1 MKLRSLPPVMTF
13 LLFFSSTANSVTDS
27 IDVVLKRKRN
37 MSTLANFNKEKYSN
51 NHFPKQQNTCIICP
65 SAYPHA
71 VLYLEFS
78 LHDYRKG
85 NKQNLSFYGQDS
97 EDKCL
102 PQSHDLLY

>member
-1 MKLRSLPPVMTF
+1 MLSLKGKG
-13 LLFFSSTANSVTDS
+13 
-27 IDVVLKRKRN
+27 ICQY
-37 MSTLANFNKEKYSN
+37 LANFNKEKYTN
-51 NHFPKQQNTCIICP
+51 NHSPKQQNTCIICP